1 MTKKEMMTAVVME
14 MITTTIMEGLLRREV
29 IQTMR
34 KISQNKRKEARREAK
49 VELAQQLEPPE
60 QQANKNASSNEC
72 V

>member
-1 MTKKEMMTAVVME
+1 
-14 MITTTIMEGLLRREV
+14 
-29 IQTMR
+29 MR

-49 VELAQQLEPPE
+49 VELVQQLEPPE